1 MSLEFTESELK
12 SLRAEYCK
20 GFTDEQAG
28 TFFAFCRVRNLLPG
42 KHILAQL
49 RRSKEWDE
57 VAGAKIE
64 VTKIVFITTIDASRL
79 IAQRTGQYGGQAPE
93 QYIYLD
99 ENGAPS
105 IVSDIPLPKLPVAPG
120 QTALPR
126 EPWAVRTTLY
136 RKDFDHPVISIARFD
151 AYAST
156 YKTANGPVLNEM
168 WTRRGP
174 EQLAKCSEMLSL
186 RRGWPEELGGIYL
199 DIELKNENE
208 EVPVVVVPASVV
220 PQLPTTPSVNQT
232 PATPTEAPRPGEQ
245 PKVEYHADKVPATL
259 PEHSGPALVV
269 KPMPVETA
277 KSLVENL
284 PMLEKVLDNPAIQ
297 KQLADEGK
305 KIDTEAIA
313 RVKTEA
319 AAILAAVP
327 DLKTATELPTPAKKK
342 AGRPKASPPPVPPV
356 VEGITQADVDNVEQN
371 QAPVVDEAADQAA
384 AQEFVESLDPTP
396 TQPEMKE
403 FTARVRALTAAGAVS
418 IDLKNYILNVG
429 QKSDTKQLTVGNWNT
444 ALGQLE
450 DAQKAGTLKEIT
462 KNAPLP
468 TF

>member
-28 TFFAFCRVRNLLPG
+28 AFFTFCRVRNLLPG

-57 VAGAKIE
+57 FAGAKVE

-105 IVSDIPLPKLPVAPG
+105 IVSDVPLPKLPVVPG

-186 RRGWPEELGGIYL
+186 RRGWPEELGGVYL

-208 EVPVVVVPASVV
+208 DVPVSVV
-220 PQLPTTPSVNQT
+220 PTSVVPLPPPVPKVNQT
-232 PATPTEAPRPGEQ
+232 PAVPTEAPRPN
-245 PKVEYHADKVPATL
+245 
-259 PEHSGPALVV
+259 
-269 KPMPVETA
+269 MPVEIA
-277 KSLVENL
+277 KAVEAAL
-284 PMLEKVLDNPAIQ
+284 PALEKLLENPEIQ
-297 KQLADEGK
+297 KRLAEGGMK
-305 KIDTEAIA
+305 ADHEEIS
-313 RVKTEA
+313 RV
-319 AAILAAVP
+319 
-327 DLKTATELPTPAKKK
+327 KKK
-342 AGRPKASPPPVPPV
+342 AAAVLAANPSVKPAAELPPPTKKKGGRPKKVESPDNGQPAPVDQ
-356 VEGITQADVDNVEQN
+356 GITQADIENASN
-371 QAPVVDEAADQAA
+371 APLIVVDEAANQAA
-384 AQEFVESLDPTP
+384 AQEFVEALDPTP
-396 TQPEMKE
+396 TKE
-403 FTARVRALTAAGAVS
+403 EQAGFSSRVRALAAAGANTQ
-418 IDLKNYILNVG
+418 DLRNYILAVG
-429 QKSDTKQLTVGNWNT
+429 HKDEPKQLTVANWNDALTRLET
-444 ALGQLE
+444 ALGEGKNKLLE
-450 DAQKAGTLKEIT
+450 TT

-468 TF
+468 AF